1 MSACERIA
9 PWLDAYHDGE
19 LGALRRT
26 RVRWHLAGCPD
37 CRDELAAL
45 DDVGGWVRAALDT
58 HAPPDLWSG
67 IQVRLPAER
76 SAEAAR
82 RATEPAPPRRMRP
95 ALAFAMPTLGVALA
109 SAALVLTWNGP
120 GGLTW
125 FAPDPESVVRSLNT
139 HGRPV
144 MVLDGPDDP
153 TVIWLMD
160 DEQAQGA
167 EESTSVWI

>member
-9 PWLDAYHDGE
+9 PWLDGYHDGE
-19 LGALRRT
+19 LGVLRRS
-26 RVRWHLAGCPD
+26 RIRWHLAGCSG

-45 DDVGGWVRAALDT
+45 DDAGSWVRAALDIP
-58 HAPPDLWSG
+58 PPDLWSG
-67 IQVRLPAER
+67 IQLRLPAER

-82 RATEPAPPRRMRP
+82 RASEPASPRRMRP

-125 FAPDPESVVRSLNT
+125 FAPDPASVVRSLNT

-160 DEQAQGA
+160 DEQPQAA